1 MSILDCVEVWL
12 SSLRSIFESAGVAV
26 IFSRSTDGRP
36 NPSCAVNLRLG
47 PVEADLVVWES
58 GEAELAMIGPVGAAE
73 QTHFDDIRDVNKL
86 AAVMA
91 RMAEILSTAHQ

>member
-12 SSLRSIFESAGVAV
+12 SSLRGVFESAGVAV
-26 IFSRSTDGRP
+26 IFSRSTERP

-47 PVEADLVVWES
+47 PVEADLVIWES
-58 GEAELAMIGPVGAAE
+58 GEAELAMTGPVGAPE
-73 QTHFDDIRDVNKL
+73 QKHFDDIRDVNKL

-91 RMAEILSTAHQ
+91 RMAEILSTSHQ